1 MEFLEKKPE
10 LGEVKNELNFK
21 LSEDQYKALVGAFNN
36 DKEVKKDAAKLL
48 QKKTKEK
55 KSAAEH
61 KGEAVMKAERQQYK
75 PVGKM
80 DLDQLNKTAAKKAA
94 APVENKPTPAA
105 AVEPAEEKK
114 KVEKHDASK
123 KPAVKK
129 EEAKPVAPKV
139 EKPVEMKAEPKKN
152 ETPVA
157 KAEVKAEPK
166 VQADSVSTNTPAEP
180 AAAEEKKDNGL
191 FQTKNEKKILNTPK
205 VNVLGKID
213 LSTLNQS
220 TALRRRVRR
229 NAVKSVRRKLVR
241 VMVRARRNVF
251 VLTRNVLI
259 SMLPLISSRTRMVRK
274 AITTMA
280 VATRM
285 QVRRTA
291 IVIRSL

>member
-21 LSEDQYKALVGAFNN
+21 LSEGQYKALVDAFNN

-80 DLDQLNKTAAKKAA
+80 DLDQLNKPAAKKAA

-129 EEAKPVAPKV
+129 EEVKPVDPKV
-139 EKPVEMKAEPKKN
+139 EK
-152 ETPVA
+152 
-157 KAEVKAEPK
+157 
-166 VQADSVSTNTPAEP
+166 
-180 AAAEEKKDNGL
+180 L
-191 FQTKNEKKILNTPK
+191 
-205 VNVLGKID
+205 
-213 LSTLNQS
+213 
-220 TALRRRVRR
+220 LR
-229 NAVKSVRRKLVR
+229 
-241 VMVRARRNVF
+241 
-251 VLTRNVLI
+251 
-259 SMLPLISSRTRMVRK
+259 
-274 AITTMA
+274 
-280 VATRM
+280 
-285 QVRRTA
+285 
-291 IVIRSL
+291 